1 MSETKARVPA
11 VPGWFTM
18 DDGEPRLLGTRC
30 TSCGTYF
37 FPKQSF
43 FCKNPSCQGTEFEEV
58 PLGRTGTLWSYT
70 ETHYAPP
77 APYVSPEPFEP
88 FSIGAVEL
96 SGEKMV
102 ILGQMTKG
110 TRAADLRLGMEV
122 ELVLETLFEDDA
134 NEYVVW
140 KWKPVAA

>member
-1 MSETKARVPA
+1 MSEAKARVPA

-18 DDGEPRLLGTRC
+18 EDGEPRLLGTRC

-43 FCKNPSCQGTEFEEV
+43 FCKNPACQSTEFEEV
-58 PLGRTGTLWSYT
+58 PLGRRGKLWSFT
-70 ETHYAPP
+70 ENHYAPP
-77 APYVSPEPFEP
+77 APYVSPEPYEP

-96 SGEKMV
+96 ATERMV

-122 ELVLETLFEDDA
+122 ELVLATLFEDDA

>member
-1 MSETKARVPA
+1 MSEAKARVPA

-30 TSCGTYF
+30 TGCGTYF

-43 FCKNPSCQGTEFEEV
+43 FCKNPGCQSTEFEEV
-58 PLGRTGTLWSYT
+58 ALGRRGKLWSFT
-70 ETHYAPP
+70 ENHYAPP
-77 APYVSPEPFEP
+77 APYVSAEPFEP

-96 SGEKMV
+96 ATEKMV
-102 ILGQMTKG
+102 VLGQMTKG